1 MWATFDYTEYE
12 TRSIVKVIFS
22 NEIDDTSF
30 DAFLKEWISLY
41 NAKRDFSFVFDT
53 TRVGYVPL
61 KYSIRMTSFIGKLKK
76 CPYQYLQ
83 KSVFIVSSNF
93 VQYMLDFIFSI
104 QPPVAPIYITQDF
117 NQVESLLSI
126 RNTTNKSYK

>member
-1 MWATFDYTEYE
+1 MWATFDYTKYE
-12 TRSIVKVIFS
+12 TRSIVKVMFS
-22 NEIDDTSF
+22 DEVNDASF

-61 KYSIRMTSFIGKLKK
+61 KYSIRMSSFIGKLKK

-93 VQYMLDFIFSI
+93 VQYMLDFIFLI
-104 QPPVAPIYITQDF
+104 QPPVAPIYMTQDVDE
-117 NQVESLLSI
+117 VESLLS
-126 RNTTNKSYK
+126 TNNATD

>member
-1 MWATFDYTEYE
+1 MWATFDYTKYE
-12 TRSIVKVIFS
+12 TRSIVKVMFS
-22 NEIDDTSF
+22 DEVNDASF
-30 DAFLKEWISLY
+30 DAFLKEWITLY

-61 KYSIRMTSFIGKLKK
+61 KYSIRMSSFIGKLKK

-93 VQYMLDFIFSI
+93 VQYMLDFIFLI
-104 QPPVAPIYITQDF
+104 QPPVAPIYITQEVDE
-117 NQVESLLSI
+117 VESLLSTN
-126 RNTTNKSYK
+126 NTID

>member
-1 MWATFDYTEYE
+1 MWATFDYTKYE
-12 TRSIVKVIFS
+12 TCSIVKVMFS
-22 NEIDDTSF
+22 DEVNDASF

-53 TRVGYVPL
+53 TRVGYVPI
-61 KYSIRMTSFIGKLKK
+61 KYSIRMSSFIGKLKK

-93 VQYMLDFIFSI
+93 VQYMLDFIFLI
-104 QPPVAPIYITQDF
+104 QPPVAPIYMTQDI
-117 NQVESLLSI
+117 NEVEYLLSTN
-126 RNTTNKSYK
+126 NTTE

>member
-1 MWATFDYTEYE
+1 MWATFDYTKYE
-12 TRSIVKVIFS
+12 TRSIVKVMFS
-22 NEIDDTSF
+22 DEVNDASF

-53 TRVGYVPL
+53 TRVGYVPI
-61 KYSIRMTSFIGKLKK
+61 KYSIRMSSFIGKLKK

-93 VQYMLDFIFSI
+93 VQYMLDFIFLI
-104 QPPVAPIYITQDF
+104 QPPVAPIYMTQGVDE
-117 NQVESLLSI
+117 VESLLS
-126 RNTTNKSYK
+126 TNNAKDKII

>member
-1 MWATFDYTEYE
+1 MWATFDYANYK
-12 TRSIVKVIFS
+12 TRSIVKVMFS
-22 NEIDDTSF
+22 DEVNDASF
-30 DAFLKEWISLY
+30 DAFLKEWITLY

-61 KYSIRMTSFIGKLKK
+61 KYSIRMSSFIGKLKK

-93 VQYMLDFIFSI
+93 VQYMLDFIFLI
-104 QPPVAPIYITQDF
+104 QSPVAPIYMTQDVDE
-117 NQVESLLSI
+117 VESLLS
-126 RNTTNKSYK
+126 TNNATD

>member
-1 MWATFDYTEYE
+1 MWATFDYTKYE
-12 TRSIVKVIFS
+12 TRSIVKVMFS
-22 NEIDDTSF
+22 DEVNDASF
-30 DAFLKEWISLY
+30 DAFLKEWITLY

-61 KYSIRMTSFIGKLKK
+61 KYSIRMSSFIGKLKK

-93 VQYMLDFIFSI
+93 VQYMLDFIFLI
-104 QPPVAPIYITQDF
+104 QSPVAPIYMTQDVDE
-117 NQVESLLSI
+117 VESLLS
-126 RNTTNKSYK
+126 TNNAAD

>member
-1 MWATFDYTEYE
+1 MWATFDYTKYE

-22 NEIDDTSF
+22 DEVNDASF
-30 DAFLKEWISLY
+30 DAFLKEWITLY

-61 KYSIRMTSFIGKLKK
+61 KYSIRMSSFIGKLKK

-93 VQYMLDFIFSI
+93 VQYMLDFIFLI
-104 QPPVAPIYITQDF
+104 QPPVAPIYMTQDVDE
-117 NQVESLLSI
+117 VESLLS
-126 RNTTNKSYK
+126 TNNATD

>member
-12 TRSIVKVIFS
+12 TRSIVKVIFFDEV
-22 NEIDDTSF
+22 NDASF

-61 KYSIRMTSFIGKLKK
+61 KYSIRMSSFIGKLKK

-93 VQYMLDFIFSI
+93 VQYMLDFIFLI
-104 QPPVAPIYITQDF
+104 QPPVAPIYMTQEVDE
-117 NQVESLLSI
+117 VESLLSANNAI
-126 RNTTNKSYK
+126 D

>member
-1 MWATFDYTEYE
+1 MWATFDYAKYK
-12 TRSIVKVIFS
+12 TRSIVKVIFFDEV
-22 NEIDDTSF
+22 NDASF
-30 DAFLKEWISLY
+30 DAFLKEWITLY

-61 KYSIRMTSFIGKLKK
+61 KYSIRMSSFIGKLKK

-93 VQYMLDFIFSI
+93 VQYMLDFIFLI
-104 QPPVAPIYITQDF
+104 QPPVAPIYMTQDVDE
-117 NQVESLLSI
+117 VESLLS
-126 RNTTNKSYK
+126 TNNATD

>member
-1 MWATFDYTEYE
+1 MWATFDYAKYK
-12 TRSIVKVIFS
+12 TRSIVKVMFS
-22 NEIDDTSF
+22 DEVNDASF

-53 TRVGYVPL
+53 TRVGYVPI
-61 KYSIRMTSFIGKLKK
+61 KYSIRMSSFIGKLKK

-93 VQYMLDFIFSI
+93 VQYMLDFIFLI
-104 QPPVAPIYITQDF
+104 QPPVAPIYMTQGVDE
-117 NQVESLLSI
+117 VESLLS
-126 RNTTNKSYK
+126 TNNAKDKII

>member
-1 MWATFDYTEYE
+1 MWATFDYTKYE
-12 TRSIVKVIFS
+12 TRSIVKVMFS
-22 NEIDDTSF
+22 DEVNDESF
-30 DAFLKEWISLY
+30 DAFLKEWITLY

-61 KYSIRMTSFIGKLKK
+61 KYSIRMSSFIGKLKK

-93 VQYMLDFIFSI
+93 VQYMLDFIFLI
-104 QPPVAPIYITQDF
+104 QPPVAPIYMTQDVDE
-117 NQVESLLSI
+117 VESLL
-126 RNTTNKSYK
+126 TTNNATD

>member
-1 MWATFDYTEYE
+1 MWATFDYTKYE

-22 NEIDDTSF
+22 DEVNDASF

-61 KYSIRMTSFIGKLKK
+61 KYSIRMSSFIEKLKK

-93 VQYMLDFIFSI
+93 VQYMLDFIFLI
-104 QPPVAPIYITQDF
+104 QPPVAPIYMTQDVDE
-117 NQVESLLSI
+117 VESLLS
-126 RNTTNKSYK
+126 TNNATD

>member
-1 MWATFDYTEYE
+1 MWATFDYAKYE
-12 TRSIVKVIFS
+12 TRSIVKVMFS
-22 NEIDDTSF
+22 DEVNDESF

-61 KYSIRMTSFIGKLKK
+61 KYSIRMSSFIGKLKK

-93 VQYMLDFIFSI
+93 VQYMLDFIFLI
-104 QPPVAPIYITQDF
+104 QPPVAPIYMTQEVDE
-117 NQVESLLSI
+117 VESLLSANNAI
-126 RNTTNKSYK
+126 D

>member
-1 MWATFDYTEYE
+1 MWATFDYANYK

-22 NEIDDTSF
+22 DEVNDASF
-30 DAFLKEWISLY
+30 DAFLKEWITLY

-61 KYSIRMTSFIGKLKK
+61 KYSIRMSSFIGKLKK

-83 KSVFIVSSNF
+83 KNVFIVSSNF
-93 VQYMLDFIFSI
+93 VQYMLDFIFLI
-104 QPPVAPIYITQDF
+104 QPPVAPIYMTQDVDE
-117 NQVESLLSI
+117 VESLLS
-126 RNTTNKSYK
+126 TNNATD

>member
-1 MWATFDYTEYE
+1 MWATFDYTKYE
-12 TRSIVKVIFS
+12 TRSIVKVMFS
-22 NEIDDTSF
+22 DEVNDESF
-30 DAFLKEWISLY
+30 DAFLKEWITLY

-61 KYSIRMTSFIGKLKK
+61 KYSIRMSSFIGKLKK

-93 VQYMLDFIFSI
+93 VQYMLDFIFLI
-104 QPPVAPIYITQDF
+104 QPPVAPIYMTQDVDE
-117 NQVESLLSI
+117 VESLLS
-126 RNTTNKSYK
+126 TNNATD

>member
-1 MWATFDYTEYE
+1 MWATFDYAKYE
-12 TRSIVKVIFS
+12 TRSIVKVMFS
-22 NEIDDTSF
+22 DEVNDASF
-30 DAFLKEWISLY
+30 DAFLKEWITLY

-61 KYSIRMTSFIGKLKK
+61 KYSIRMSSFIGKLKK

-93 VQYMLDFIFSI
+93 VQYMLDFIFLI
-104 QPPVAPIYITQDF
+104 QPPVAPIYMTQDVDE
-117 NQVESLLSI
+117 VESLLS
-126 RNTTNKSYK
+126 TNNATD

>member
-1 MWATFDYTEYE
+1 MWATFDYTKYE
-12 TRSIVKVIFS
+12 TCSIVKVMFS
-22 NEIDDTSF
+22 DEVNDASF

-53 TRVGYVPL
+53 TRVGYVPI

-83 KSVFIVSSNF
+83 KSVFIVNGNF
-93 VQYMLDFIFSI
+93 VQYMLDFIFLI
-104 QPPVAPIYITQDF
+104 QPPVAPIYMTQDI
-117 NQVESLLSI
+117 NEVEYLLSTN
-126 RNTTNKSYK
+126 NTTE

>member
-1 MWATFDYTEYE
+1 MWATFDYANYK

-22 NEIDDTSF
+22 DEVNDASF
-30 DAFLKEWISLY
+30 DAFLKEWITLY

-61 KYSIRMTSFIGKLKK
+61 KYSIRMSSFIGKLKK

-93 VQYMLDFIFSI
+93 VQYMLDFIFLI
-104 QPPVAPIYITQDF
+104 QSPVAPIYMTQDVDE
-117 NQVESLLSI
+117 VESLLS
-126 RNTTNKSYK
+126 TNNATD

>member
-1 MWATFDYTEYE
+1 MWATFDYTKYE
-12 TRSIVKVIFS
+12 TRSIVKVMFS
-22 NEIDDTSF
+22 DEVNDASF
-30 DAFLKEWISLY
+30 DAFLKEWITLY

-61 KYSIRMTSFIGKLKK
+61 KYSIRMSSFIGKLKK

-93 VQYMLDFIFSI
+93 VQYMLDFIFLI
-104 QPPVAPIYITQDF
+104 QPPVAPIYMTQEVDE
-117 NQVESLLSI
+117 VESLLS
-126 RNTTNKSYK
+126 TNNATD

>member
-1 MWATFDYTEYE
+1 MWATFDYTKYE
-12 TRSIVKVIFS
+12 TRSIVKVMFS
-22 NEIDDTSF
+22 DEVNDASF
-30 DAFLKEWISLY
+30 DAFLKEWITLY

-61 KYSIRMTSFIGKLKK
+61 KYSIRMSSFIGKLKK

-93 VQYMLDFIFSI
+93 VQYMLDFIFLI
-104 QPPVAPIYITQDF
+104 QSPVAPIYMTQDVDE
-117 NQVESLLSI
+117 VESLLS
-126 RNTTNKSYK
+126 TNNATD

>member
-12 TRSIVKVIFS
+12 TRSIVKVLFS

-53 TRVGYVPL
+53 THVGYVPL

-93 VQYMLDFIFSI
+93 VQYMLDFIFLI
-104 QPPVAPIYITQDF
+104 QQPVAPIYMTQYV
-117 NQVESLLSI
+117 NEVEYLLSTN
-126 RNTTNKSYK
+126 NTTE